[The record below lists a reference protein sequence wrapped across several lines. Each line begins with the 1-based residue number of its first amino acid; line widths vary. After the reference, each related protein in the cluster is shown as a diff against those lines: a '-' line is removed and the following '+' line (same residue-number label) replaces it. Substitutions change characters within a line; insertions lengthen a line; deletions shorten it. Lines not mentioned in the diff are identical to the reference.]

1 MKIVRFLLIFGAIIW
16 LLLQSQVTSGPELG
30 IQGARFEIRTISG
43 ELVSSEDLLG
53 RTVVLEFWATWCP
66 ACVSSLPA
74 LNSYRDLVADD
85 PSISVFGVHVP
96 KGRLAPSVSDFM
108 TRRQYSFD
116 VILDRQADL
125 SRAFKIESIPTL
137 IILGPDGRVRH
148 VKNGAIGGSAEEGA
162 RRIEGWVAKAL
173 TDGR

>member
-1 MKIVRFLLIFGAIIW
+1 
-16 LLLQSQVTSGPELG
+16 
-30 IQGARFEIRTISG
+30 G
-43 ELVSSEDLLG
+43 ELVSSEVLLG

-74 LNSYRDLVADD
+74 LNAYRDSVKDE

-96 KGRLAPSVSDFM
+96 KGAFAPSVSAFM
-108 TRRQYSFD
+108 ERRQYSFD
-116 VILDRQADL
+116 VILDRHADL
-125 SRAFKIESIPTL
+125 SRAFQIDSIPTL

-162 RRIEGWVAKAL
+162 RRIEDWVAKAL
-173 TDGR
+173 TDED

>member
-30 IQGARFEIRTISG
+30 IQGPRFEIRTISG

-85 PSISVFGVHVP
+85 PSISVLVYMS
-96 KGRLAPSVSDFM
+96 RRALCTSVSDFM

-116 VILDRQADL
+116 VILDRQIDL

-162 RRIEGWVAKAL
+162 TSNWGWVAKAL